1 MNIETPTS
9 VQSTSEA
16 LSELDAQLQRI
27 SASLVQ
33 ADPTDL
39 PALADLHSDLLKVA
53 DLPGGSA
60 DTARRGAEI
69 VEQIILRETND
80 ANAALR
86 AVVDVVAQLQAIADG
101 GPMPVL
107 ATVATTGPAHTDH
120 SASAADEPTLG
131 ESDLPLVHEF
141 ISEAAGHIEA
151 AEAELLKLEKNPD
164 DAEAVNAV
172 FRSFHTI
179 KGVAGFMNLK
189 QIGALAHASES
200 LLDLARN
207 GKLRLSGPYA
217 DIVLQAADQMRG
229 LIRSLDE
236 AVRGNTPIPRS
247 PELPDLIQRLKAA
260 ANGQLAAPA
269 TAAVVTTERRQSNDR
284 RHTDASESSVKVS
297 TARLDSLINTVGELV
312 IAESMVR
319 QNLGLVIAGD
329 HRLQRN
335 LGQLGKLTRELQD
348 LSMAM
353 RMVPIGGVFQKMT
366 RLVRD
371 VSQKADKEVELV
383 IVGAE
388 TELDRNVVDAIGDP
402 LVHMVRNSIDHGI
415 EKPDDRERAGKPRAG
430 RVELKAEHKA
440 GGIVIQI
447 TDDGKGLNKARIL
460 KKATEAGIVREGQD
474 IAEQDIFRLIFHA
487 GLSTAEKVTD
497 ISGRGVGMDVVKRNI
512 EDLRGRIEISSVEGK
527 GTVFT
532 IRLPLTL
539 AVIDGLLVR
548 VGTEKYILPITSVEQ
563 SLRPTATQIS
573 TVHDRGELCMVRG
586 NCMPLLRLGRLF
598 NTQHT
603 HQNPTDAL
611 VVIVRDN
618 DRQCCLLIDELLGQ
632 QQVVIK
638 SLGDGVGNVRGV
650 SGGAILGDG
659 NVCLILDVPGIID
672 LASTL

>member
-1 MNIETPTS
+1 MS
-9 VQSTSEA
+9 SD
-16 LSELDAQLQRI
+16 LDTQLQRL
-27 SASLVQ
+27 SASIVQ
-33 ADPTDL
+33 VDPNDL
-39 PALADLHSDLLKVA
+39 PAMADIHGELLRIA
-53 DLPGGSA
+53 ELPGSPA
-60 DTARRGAEI
+60 DTARRGAEL
-69 VEQIILRETND
+69 VEKIILRETD
-80 ANAALR
+80 DVAAAAK
-86 AVVDVVAQLQAIADG
+86 AVAEVVAQIQSIVDG
-101 GPMPVL
+101 ALVP
-107 ATVATTGPAHTDH
+107 AAEIVASAGPARTADAVR
-120 SASAADEPTLG
+120 SADEPVLG
-131 ESDLPLVHEF
+131 ESDLPLVHDF
-141 ISEAAGHIEA
+141 IGESVGHVEA

-179 KGVAGFMNLK
+179 KGVAGFLNLQ
-189 QIGALAHASES
+189 QIGRLAHASES

-207 GKLRLSGPYA
+207 GKLRLSGAYS
-217 DIVLQAADQMRG
+217 DVVLKASDMMRT
-229 LIRSLDE
+229 LIGQLDDS
-236 AVRGNTPIPRS
+236 VRNNKPIPVCA
-247 PELPDLIQRLKAA
+247 ELPALIERLHAA
-260 ANGQLAAPA
+260 AKGQLESAPAAAPVAAPA
-269 TAAVVTTERRQSNDR
+269 ATNMDRRQNDR
-284 RHTDASESSVKVS
+284 RQGEANDAAVKVS
-297 TARLDSLINTVGELV
+297 TSRLDALINTVGELV
-312 IAESMVR
+312 IAESMVH
-319 QNLGLVIAGD
+319 QSLGQVVAGD

-371 VSQKADKEVELV
+371 VSQKAGKQVELV
-383 IVGAE
+383 ITGGE
-388 TELDRNVVDAIGDP
+388 TELDRNVVEAIGDP

-415 EKPDDRERAGKPRAG
+415 EKPEDREKAGKNGAG

-460 KKATEAGIVREGQD
+460 KKATEAGIIREGQEL
-474 IAEQDIFRLIFHA
+474 AEQEIFRLIFHA

-512 EDLRGRIEISSVEGK
+512 EDLRGRIEITSIEGH
-527 GTVFT
+527 GTTFT

-548 VGTEKYILPITSVEQ
+548 VGSEKYILPITSVEQ
-563 SLRPTATQIS
+563 SIRPTADQIS

-586 NCMPLLRLGRLF
+586 NCIPLLRLAKLF
-598 NTQHT
+598 KVTGKYAH
-603 HQNPTDAL
+603 PSEAL

-618 DRQCCLLIDELLGQ
+618 DRVCCLMVDELLGQ

-638 SLGDGVGNVRGV
+638 SLGDGVGNVPGV

-672 LASTL
+672 SAATL